1 MMLLGHVLPALAS
14 LSFHVV
20 SRSVGRPVGLSV
32 CQPTLEIF
40 GEFRTGK
47 TQICHT
53 VGVVGRRKPIR
64 RVSCQLEILTHW
76 VLSPVVVC
84 DSSTSGIAWGW
95 KRQSLRDR
103 HRRNLSPGTV
113 GPSDES
119 AVPSLHLQ
127 QKTDDV
133 VCSLLCA
140 VPCDGHPYDIFF
152 VILCSIAGIAERYG
166 LEPEACLEN
175 IVYARAYTHEHMF
188 TLLTEGSFCVCTRAR
203 IRAEIE
209 YKYIYV
215 CSRLCV
221 SRFV

>member
-1 MMLLGHVLPALAS
+1 VIDTEGTFRPERLDPLMNQLYPRYTCNRKLMMLCALSSVLFLA
-14 LSFHVV
+14 
-20 SRSVGRPVGLSV
+20 
-32 CQPTLEIF
+32 TDT
-40 GEFRTGK
+40 RT
-47 TQICHT
+47 TF
-53 VGVVGRRKPIR
+53 
-64 RVSCQLEILTHW
+64 
-76 VLSPVVVC
+76 
-84 DSSTSGIAWGW
+84 
-95 KRQSLRDR
+95 
-103 HRRNLSPGTV
+103 
-113 GPSDES
+113 
-119 AVPSLHLQ
+119 
-127 QKTDDV
+127 
-133 VCSLLCA
+133 
-140 VPCDGHPYDIFF
+140 FF